1 MGGIPEEIEN
11 YVHRIGRCGRAER
24 MGLAIC
30 LVSGQREKVWYH
42 KCPSKGRNCVPA
54 PGNTKL
60 TLPFGP
66 DNKLVPEDKER
77 WLIDEGG
84 CTYWYDESNLMGKL
98 TERIGQAIPVMD
110 REDFSVED
118 LLESP
123 LEEKFRKKKVGEEN
137 KEPPSRRQLKRKKAD
152 PAKQAIVYGARR
164 NDAVAA
170 VVAGTATAIAPT
182 VGELHT
188 LETKIQ
194 QIFARATYSGI
205 GGAPVAGAAGATSD
219 GAKPLLA
226 AVAQSGITPSAA
238 SEGGK
243 PAKKKVRW

>member
-1 MGGIPEEIEN
+1 MG
-11 YVHRIGRCGRAER
+11 
-24 MGLAIC
+24 
-30 LVSGQREKVWYH
+30 
-42 KCPSKGRNCVPA
+42 KGRNCVPA

-66 DNKLVPEDKER
+66 DNKTVPEDKER

-84 CTYWYDESNLMGKL
+84 CTYWYDESVLMGKL
-98 TERIGQAIPVMD
+98 TERIGQSIPVMD
-110 REDFSVED
+110 REDFSVD
-118 LLESP
+118 GLLESP
-123 LEEKFRKKKVGEEN
+123 LEEKFRKKKAADAN
-137 KEPPSRRQLKRKKAD
+137 KEPPSRWQLKRKKGD

-194 QIFARATYSGI
+194 Q
-205 GGAPVAGAAGATSD
+205 
-219 GAKPLLA
+219 
-226 AVAQSGITPSAA
+226 
-238 SEGGK
+238 
-243 PAKKKVRW
+243 